1 MIGHPLRLENERV
14 LLRPL
19 EREDLGGLLEVGQ
32 EEEIWRYFRLGSLA
46 ERGRMEAWVEES
58 LRLRER
64 GVDYPFVTV
73 DMRSGRMAGSTR
85 FRLIDWAN
93 RSVEIGGTWLGRE
106 FRGSGLNGEAKQLML
121 EYAFEVMK
129 VVRVQ
134 FRTDLR
140 NVRSQR
146 AIEKLGAVR
155 EGVLR
160 KDFIYEDGYQRSSV
174 FYSILDEEWPLVRR
188 PLVGS
193 G

>member
-1 MIGHPLRLENERV
+1 MIGHPLRLESERV

-19 EREDLGGLLEVGQ
+19 ERGDFEKLLEVAQ
-32 EEEIWRYFRLGSLA
+32 EPEMWQFFRLGSLA
-46 ERGRMEAWVEES
+46 ERDRMAAWIDES
-58 LRLRER
+58 LGLRER

-73 DMRSGRMAGSTR
+73 DVASGRVAGSTR
-85 FRLIDWAN
+85 FRLIDSAN
-93 RSVEIGGTWLGRE
+93 RSVEIGGTWLGQE
-106 FRGSGLNGEAKQLML
+106 FRGNGLNGEAKRLML

-140 NVRSQR
+140 NLRSQR
-146 AIEKLGAVR
+146 AIEKLVAVR

-174 FYSILDEEWPLVRR
+174 FYSILDEEWARLRA
-188 PLVGS
+188 
-193 G
+193 